1 MTLFVVILFH
11 QMFEGIALGTRIAQ
25 LGEHNPT
32 KTAERPTESDQTSLT
47 PDSQVPL
54 TTTSFSLARKLLLAT
69 PFALVTPIGMAIGI
83 GVLSN
88 FNGNDHDTI
97 IAIGTLDALS
107 AGILVWV
114 GVVEMWAEDWLHGH
128 GELLRTSPI
137 VTFLAGFGLVA
148 GMIIMSVLG
157 KWA

>member
-1 MTLFVVILFH
+1 
-11 QMFEGIALGTRIAQ
+11 MFEGIALGTRIAQ
-25 LGEHNPT
+25 LGEHNLT
-32 KTAERPTESDQTSLT
+32 KTAQRPAESEQTSLT

-88 FNGNDHDTI
+88 FNGNDRDTI

-114 GVVEMWAEDWLHGH
+114 GVVEMWAEDWLHGR
-128 GELLRTSPI
+128 GEPLHTGPI

>member
-1 MTLFVVILFH
+1 
-11 QMFEGIALGTRIAQ
+11 MFEGIALGTRIAQ
-25 LGEHNPT
+25 LGQGNPT
-32 KTAERPTESDQTSLT
+32 KSAERPVESEQTSLT
-47 PDSQVPL
+47 PDGLSPL
-54 TTTSFSLARKLLLAT
+54 KPHSFSLARKLLLAT

-88 FNGNDHDTI
+88 FNGNDRDTI

-137 VTFLAGFGLVA
+137 VTFLAGFGLLA

>member
-25 LGEHNPT
+25 LGKQNPA
-32 KTAERPTESDQTSLT
+32 KSDERPAESEQTSLT
-47 PDSQVPL
+47 PDSSTPL
-54 TTTSFSLARKLLLAT
+54 KSPPFSLVRKLLIAT

-83 GVLSN
+83 GVLSS
-88 FNGNDHDTI
+88 FNGNDRDTI

-107 AGILVWV
+107 AGILIWV

-148 GMIIMSVLG
+148 GMVIMSVLG